1 MRVLLGVVFAAGT
14 LVLGAVTACLT
25 AINRARGAELDERQH
40 WCETYLR
47 RNELLE
53 QRNAID
59 EWRLLNGEQG
69 QPTEDA
75 EVSDHQQRI
84 ER

>member
-14 LVLGAVTACLT
+14 LVLGAATACLT

-53 QRNAID
+53 QQNAAD
-59 EWRLLNGEQG
+59 EWRLLHGDEQ
-69 QPTEDA
+69 QA
-75 EVSDHQQRI
+75 EGTDETDEPEQRI
-84 ER
+84 EH